1 MKADLLEEGAAAPE
15 FELADPSGARVTL
28 ASLRGDG
35 PVVLAFYKVSCP
47 VCQMT
52 FPYFER
58 LSKSSG
64 LRFFGV
70 GQDHAGAVRSFEAK
84 FGVTFPTLLDTE
96 SSGYPVSNAYGISH
110 VPTAFLIEP
119 DGSVSWIMEGF
130 SKARMLELA
139 ERAALPVFQPGEYVP
154 EWKSG

>member
-1 MKADLLEEGAAAPE
+1 MKADLLEEGAPAPK
-15 FELADPSGARVTL
+15 FELAGPDGGRVTL
-28 ASLRGDG
+28 DALRRGG

-58 LSKSSG
+58 LSKSGG
-64 LRFFGV
+64 LRFFGI
-70 GQDHAGAVRSFEAK
+70 GQDHAGAVKSFETK
-84 FGVTFPTLLDTE
+84 FGITFPTLLDTE
-96 SSGYPVSNAYGISH
+96 ASGYPVSNAYGISH

-119 DGSVSWIMEGF
+119 DGAVSWAMEGF